1 MLELVKQNIHMN
13 RFKNNVATQ
22 VTLDD
27 DFIVPDT
34 MDDMTRIILS
44 AGDIQIESVKNQVE
58 RVTVK
63 GKLNFQ
69 ILYRKA
75 EGGLQ
80 TMAGNIPFEEPVNVS
95 GLEEKDYLGVTWDL
109 EDLTAGMINSR
120 KVSVKAIVTLVVRVE
135 TLYDTEA
142 AVDVVETGPSAR
154 DRGGWGTDSDS
165 RWSGP
170 EQGDGGW
177 NGGNRGS
184 DGWNGGN
191 SGDEWGKRARSDG
204 GRGGARQEE
213 DGWNGGEFDD
223 GSWSGR
229 DRGEPGSQP
238 GGQDGGLRGWEA
250 GAGEASGDAG
260 EKVKDL
266 EIMRRQADVA
276 VIAVRRK
283 DTYRIKEDISLS
295 GSKPGI
301 EQILW
306 SDIRLRGTSTKPL
319 DGRVHVEGEVMI
331 FAIYA
336 GEGESAPIQWLEE
349 SIPFAGEV
357 DLPEAVEGMVP
368 SISVRLVHKEL
379 EAKPDYDGEMRE
391 LELDAVLELDMKLY
405 EEKKIEL
412 LGDFYSNDRELE
424 LESGEV
430 CFDRLLGKNTGKCR
444 IAEKLELNSGDRV
457 LQICHNDGTIK
468 IDDVEIK
475 DDSLQI
481 DGVLEVSLLYLTSDD
496 GEPVKAGTE
505 VVPFHYEAETP
516 GITPDSVYQLNTGLE
531 QMTAVMAGGDTVEV
545 KAVLSLDI
553 LVLQPVK
560 EPVILGVKEIPLDL
574 EKLQELPGI
583 TGYIVQPGDCLW
595 DIAKRFHTTR
605 KHVMEAN
612 ALAGDQVKPGDRLIL
627 VKEVAGA

>member
-13 RFKNNVATQ
+13 RFKSNVATQ

-34 MDDMTRIILS
+34 MDDMARIILS
-44 AGDIQIESVKNQVE
+44 SGDIQIESVKNQSE
-58 RVTVK
+58 RVLVK

-69 ILYRKA
+69 VLYRKA

-80 TMAGNIPFEEPVNVS
+80 TMAGSISFEEPVNVS
-95 GLEEKDYLGVTWDL
+95 GLEEKDYLGVSWDL

-120 KVSVKAIVTLVVRVE
+120 KISVKAIVTLVVRVE
-135 TLYDTEA
+135 ALYDAEA
-142 AVDVVETGPSAR
+142 AVDVVETGTGSQNT
-154 DRGGWGTDSDS
+154 GGWG
-165 RWSGP
+165 SGRD
-170 EQGDGGW
+170 DGGW
-177 NGGNRGS
+177 NPGRDSGWGAGRDNGGWNQERDDSGWNS
-184 DGWNGGN
+184 GRDDNGWNGGGSDD
-191 SGDEWGKRARSDG
+191 SGVWD
-204 GRGGARQEE
+204 GGAR
-213 DGWNGGEFDD
+213 N
-223 GSWSGR
+223 
-229 DRGEPGSQP
+229 
-238 GGQDGGLRGWEA
+238 WET
-250 GAGEASGDAG
+250 GAGLKSREGSAAGDGA
-260 EKVKDL
+260 KDVNDRVADM
-266 EIMRRQADVA
+266 EILRRQADVA

-295 GSKPGI
+295 GSKPSI

-306 SDIRLRGTSTKPL
+306 NEIRLRGVTTKPL
-319 DGRVHVEGEVMI
+319 DGRVHIEGEVMI
-331 FAIYA
+331 FAIYT

-368 SISVRLVHKEL
+368 SISVRLVHREL
-379 EAKPDYDGEMRE
+379 EAKPDYDGEMRD

-430 CFDRLLGKNTGKCR
+430 CFDRLLSKNTGKCR
-444 IAEKLELNSGDRV
+444 IAEKLDLNSSDRV

-468 IDDVEIK
+468 IDDIEIK
-475 DDSLQI
+475 DESLHI

-496 GEPVKAGTE
+496 GEPVKAETE
-505 VVPFHYEAETP
+505 AVPFHYEAEAP
-516 GITPDSVYQLNTGLE
+516 GITSDSVYQLNTGLE
-531 QMTAVMAGGDTVEV
+531 QMTAVMAGGGTVEV
-545 KAVLSLDI
+545 KAVLNLDI

-560 EPVILGVKEIPLDL
+560 EPVILGVKEMPLDL

-605 KHVMEAN
+605 KQVMESN
-612 ALAGDQVKPGDRLIL
+612 GLSGDQIKPGDRLIL
-627 VKEVAGA
+627 VKEIAGA

>member
-13 RFKNNVATQ
+13 RFKSNVATQ

-34 MDDMTRIILS
+34 MDDMARIILS
-44 AGDIQIESVKNQVE
+44 SGDIQIESVKNQSE
-58 RVTVK
+58 RVLVK

-69 ILYRKA
+69 VLYRKA

-80 TMAGNIPFEEPVNVS
+80 TMAGSISFEEPVNVS
-95 GLEEKDYLGVTWDL
+95 GLEEKDYLGVSWDL

-120 KVSVKAIVTLVVRVE
+120 KISVKAIVTLVVRVE
-135 TLYDTEA
+135 ALYDAEA
-142 AVDVVETGPSAR
+142 AVDVVETGTGSQNT
-154 DRGGWGTDSDS
+154 GGWG
-165 RWSGP
+165 SGRD
-170 EQGDGGW
+170 DGGW
-177 NGGNRGS
+177 NPGRDSGWGAGRDNGGWNQERDDSGWNS
-184 DGWNGGN
+184 GRDDNGWNGGGSDD
-191 SGDEWGKRARSDG
+191 SGVWD
-204 GRGGARQEE
+204 GGAR
-213 DGWNGGEFDD
+213 N
-223 GSWSGR
+223 
-229 DRGEPGSQP
+229 
-238 GGQDGGLRGWEA
+238 WET
-250 GAGEASGDAG
+250 GAGLKSREGIAAGDG
-260 EKVKDL
+260 DKDVNDRVADM
-266 EIMRRQADVA
+266 EILRRQADVA

-295 GSKPGI
+295 GSKPSI

-306 SDIRLRGTSTKPL
+306 NEIRLRGVTTKPL
-319 DGRVHVEGEVMI
+319 DGRVHIEGEVMI
-331 FAIYA
+331 FAIYT

-368 SISVRLVHKEL
+368 SISVRLVHREL
-379 EAKPDYDGEMRE
+379 EAKPDYDGEMRD

-430 CFDRLLGKNTGKCR
+430 CFDRLLSKNTGKCR
-444 IAEKLELNSGDRV
+444 IAEKLDLNSSDRV

-468 IDDVEIK
+468 IDDIEIK
-475 DDSLQI
+475 DESLHI

-496 GEPVKAGTE
+496 GEPVKAETE
-505 VVPFHYEAETP
+505 AVPFHYEAEAP
-516 GITPDSVYQLNTGLE
+516 GITSDSVYQLNTGLE
-531 QMTAVMAGGDTVEV
+531 QMTAVMAGGGTVEV
-545 KAVLSLDI
+545 KAVLNLDI

-560 EPVILGVKEIPLDL
+560 EPVILGVKEMPLDL

-605 KHVMEAN
+605 KQVMESN
-612 ALAGDQVKPGDRLIL
+612 GLSGDQIKPGDRLIL
-627 VKEVAGA
+627 VKEIAGA

>member
-13 RFKNNVATQ
+13 RFKSNVATQ

-34 MDDMTRIILS
+34 MDDMARIILS
-44 AGDIQIESVKNQVE
+44 SGDIQIESVKNQSE
-58 RVTVK
+58 RVLVK

-69 ILYRKA
+69 VLYRKA

-80 TMAGNIPFEEPVNVS
+80 TMAGSISFEEPVNVS
-95 GLEEKDYLGVTWDL
+95 GLEEKDYLGVSWDL

-120 KVSVKAIVTLVVRVE
+120 KISVKAIVTLVVRVE
-135 TLYDTEA
+135 ALYDAEA
-142 AVDVVETGPSAR
+142 AVDVVETGTGSQNT
-154 DRGGWGTDSDS
+154 GGWG
-165 RWSGP
+165 SGRD
-170 EQGDGGW
+170 DGGW
-177 NGGNRGS
+177 NPGRDSGWGAGRDNGGWNQERDDSGWNS
-184 DGWNGGN
+184 GRDDNGWNGGGSDD
-191 SGDEWGKRARSDG
+191 SGVWD
-204 GRGGARQEE
+204 GGAR
-213 DGWNGGEFDD
+213 N
-223 GSWSGR
+223 
-229 DRGEPGSQP
+229 
-238 GGQDGGLRGWEA
+238 WET
-250 GAGEASGDAG
+250 GAGLKSREGSAAGDG
-260 EKVKDL
+260 DKDVNDRVADM
-266 EIMRRQADVA
+266 EILRRQADVA

-295 GSKPGI
+295 GSKPSI

-306 SDIRLRGTSTKPL
+306 NEIRLRGVTTKPL
-319 DGRVHVEGEVMI
+319 DGRVHIEGEVMI
-331 FAIYA
+331 FAIYT

-368 SISVRLVHKEL
+368 SISVRLVHREL
-379 EAKPDYDGEMRE
+379 EAKPDYDGEMRD

-430 CFDRLLGKNTGKCR
+430 CFDRLLSKNTGKCR
-444 IAEKLELNSGDRV
+444 IAEKLDLNSSDRV

-468 IDDVEIK
+468 IDDIEIK
-475 DDSLQI
+475 DESLHI

-496 GEPVKAGTE
+496 GEPVKAETE
-505 VVPFHYEAETP
+505 AVPFHYEAEAP
-516 GITPDSVYQLNTGLE
+516 GITSDSVYQLNTGLE
-531 QMTAVMAGGDTVEV
+531 QMTAVMAGGGTVEV
-545 KAVLSLDI
+545 KAVLNLDI

-560 EPVILGVKEIPLDL
+560 EPVILGVKEMSLDL

-605 KHVMEAN
+605 KQVMESN
-612 ALAGDQVKPGDRLIL
+612 GLSGDQIKPGDRLIL
-627 VKEVAGA
+627 VKEIAGA

>member
-13 RFKNNVATQ
+13 RFKSNVATQ

-34 MDDMTRIILS
+34 MDDMARIILS
-44 AGDIQIESVKNQVE
+44 SGDIQIESVKNQSE
-58 RVTVK
+58 RVLVK

-69 ILYRKA
+69 VLYRKA

-80 TMAGNIPFEEPVNVS
+80 TMAGSISFEEPVNVS
-95 GLEEKDYLGVTWDL
+95 GLEEKDYLGVSWDL

-120 KVSVKAIVTLVVRVE
+120 KISVKAIVTLVVRVE
-135 TLYDTEA
+135 ALYDAEA
-142 AVDVVETGPSAR
+142 AVDVVETGTGSQNT
-154 DRGGWGTDSDS
+154 GGWG
-165 RWSGP
+165 SGRD
-170 EQGDGGW
+170 DGGW
-177 NGGNRGS
+177 NPGRDSGWGAGRDNGGWNQERDDSGWNS
-184 DGWNGGN
+184 GRDDNGWNGGGSDD
-191 SGDEWGKRARSDG
+191 SGVWD
-204 GRGGARQEE
+204 GGAR
-213 DGWNGGEFDD
+213 N
-223 GSWSGR
+223 
-229 DRGEPGSQP
+229 
-238 GGQDGGLRGWEA
+238 WET
-250 GAGEASGDAG
+250 GAGLKSREGSAAGDG
-260 EKVKDL
+260 DKDVNDRVADM
-266 EIMRRQADVA
+266 EILRRQADVA

-295 GSKPGI
+295 GSKPSI

-306 SDIRLRGTSTKPL
+306 NEIRLRGVTTKPL
-319 DGRVHVEGEVMI
+319 DGRVHIEGEVMI
-331 FAIYA
+331 FAIYT

-368 SISVRLVHKEL
+368 SISVRLVHREL
-379 EAKPDYDGEMRE
+379 EAKPDYDGEMRD

-430 CFDRLLGKNTGKCR
+430 CFDRLLSKNTGKCR
-444 IAEKLELNSGDRV
+444 IAEKLDLNSSDRI

-468 IDDVEIK
+468 IDDIEIK
-475 DDSLQI
+475 DESLHI

-496 GEPVKAGTE
+496 GEPVKAETE
-505 VVPFHYEAETP
+505 AVPFHYEAEAP
-516 GITPDSVYQLNTGLE
+516 GITSDSVYQLNTGLE
-531 QMTAVMAGGDTVEV
+531 QMTAVMAGGGTVEV
-545 KAVLSLDI
+545 KAVLNLDI

-560 EPVILGVKEIPLDL
+560 EPVILGVKEMPLDL

-595 DIAKRFHTTR
+595 NIAKRFHTTR
-605 KHVMEAN
+605 KQVMESN
-612 ALAGDQVKPGDRLIL
+612 GLSGDQIKPGDRLIL
-627 VKEVAGA
+627 VKEIAGA

>member
-13 RFKNNVATQ
+13 RFKSNVATQ

-34 MDDMTRIILS
+34 MDDMARIILS
-44 AGDIQIESVKNQVE
+44 SGDIQIESVKNQSE
-58 RVTVK
+58 RVLVK

-69 ILYRKA
+69 VLYRKA

-80 TMAGNIPFEEPVNVS
+80 TMAGSISFEEPVNVS
-95 GLEEKDYLGVTWDL
+95 GLEEKDYLGVSWDL

-120 KVSVKAIVTLVVRVE
+120 KISVKAIVTLVVRVE
-135 TLYDTEA
+135 ALYDAEA
-142 AVDVVETGPSAR
+142 AVDVVETGTGSQNT
-154 DRGGWGTDSDS
+154 GGWG
-165 RWSGP
+165 SGRD
-170 EQGDGGW
+170 DGGW
-177 NGGNRGS
+177 NPGRDSGWGAGRDNGGWNQERDDSGWNS
-184 DGWNGGN
+184 GRDDNGWNGGGSDD
-191 SGDEWGKRARSDG
+191 SGVWDS
-204 GRGGARQEE
+204 GAR
-213 DGWNGGEFDD
+213 N
-223 GSWSGR
+223 
-229 DRGEPGSQP
+229 
-238 GGQDGGLRGWEA
+238 WET
-250 GAGEASGDAG
+250 GAGLKSREGSAAGDG
-260 EKVKDL
+260 DKDVNDRVADM
-266 EIMRRQADVA
+266 EILRRQADVA

-295 GSKPGI
+295 GSKPSI

-306 SDIRLRGTSTKPL
+306 NEIRLRGVTTKPL
-319 DGRVHVEGEVMI
+319 DGRVHIEGEVMI
-331 FAIYA
+331 FAIYT

-368 SISVRLVHKEL
+368 SISVRLVHREL
-379 EAKPDYDGEMRE
+379 EAKPDYDGEMRD

-430 CFDRLLGKNTGKCR
+430 CFDRLLSKNTGKCR
-444 IAEKLELNSGDRV
+444 IAEKLDLNSSDRV

-468 IDDVEIK
+468 IDDIEIK
-475 DDSLQI
+475 DESLHI

-496 GEPVKAGTE
+496 GEPVKAETE
-505 VVPFHYEAETP
+505 AVPFHYEAEAP
-516 GITPDSVYQLNTGLE
+516 GITSDSVYQLNTGLE
-531 QMTAVMAGGDTVEV
+531 QMTAVMAGGGTVEV
-545 KAVLSLDI
+545 KAVLNLDI

-560 EPVILGVKEIPLDL
+560 EPVILGVKEMPLDL

-605 KHVMEAN
+605 KQVMESN
-612 ALAGDQVKPGDRLIL
+612 GLSGDQIKPGDRLIL
-627 VKEVAGA
+627 VKEIAGA

>member
-13 RFKNNVATQ
+13 RFKSNVATQ

-34 MDDMTRIILS
+34 MDDMARIILS
-44 AGDIQIESVKNQVE
+44 SGDIQIESVKNQSE
-58 RVTVK
+58 RVLVK

-69 ILYRKA
+69 VLYRKA

-80 TMAGNIPFEEPVNVS
+80 TMAGSISFEEPVNVS
-95 GLEEKDYLGVTWDL
+95 GLEEKDYLGVSWDL

-120 KVSVKAIVTLVVRVE
+120 KISVKAIVTLVVRVE
-135 TLYDTEA
+135 ALYDAEA
-142 AVDVVETGPSAR
+142 AVDVVETGTGSQNT
-154 DRGGWGTDSDS
+154 GGWG
-165 RWSGP
+165 SGRD
-170 EQGDGGW
+170 DGGW
-177 NGGNRGS
+177 NPGRDSGWGAGRDNGGWDQERDDSGWNSGR
-184 DGWNGGN
+184 DDNGWNGGGSDD
-191 SGDEWGKRARSDG
+191 SGVWD
-204 GRGGARQEE
+204 GGAR
-213 DGWNGGEFDD
+213 N
-223 GSWSGR
+223 
-229 DRGEPGSQP
+229 
-238 GGQDGGLRGWEA
+238 WET
-250 GAGEASGDAG
+250 GAGLKSREGSAAGDG
-260 EKVKDL
+260 DKDVNDRVADM
-266 EIMRRQADVA
+266 EILRRQADVA

-295 GSKPGI
+295 GSKPSI

-306 SDIRLRGTSTKPL
+306 NEIRLRGVTTKPL
-319 DGRVHVEGEVMI
+319 DGRVHIEGEVMI
-331 FAIYA
+331 FAIYT

-368 SISVRLVHKEL
+368 SISVRLVHREL
-379 EAKPDYDGEMRE
+379 EAKPDYDGEMRD

-430 CFDRLLGKNTGKCR
+430 CFDRLLSKNTGKCR
-444 IAEKLELNSGDRV
+444 IAEKLDLNSSDRI

-468 IDDVEIK
+468 IDDIEIK
-475 DDSLQI
+475 DESLHI

-496 GEPVKAGTE
+496 GEPVKAETE
-505 VVPFHYEAETP
+505 AVPFHYEAEAP
-516 GITPDSVYQLNTGLE
+516 GITSDSVYQLNTGLE
-531 QMTAVMAGGDTVEV
+531 QMTAVMAGGGTVEV
-545 KAVLSLDI
+545 KAVLNLDI

-560 EPVILGVKEIPLDL
+560 EPVILGVKEMPLDL

-605 KHVMEAN
+605 KQVMESN
-612 ALAGDQVKPGDRLIL
+612 GLSGDQIKPGDRLIL
-627 VKEVAGA
+627 VKEIAGA